1 MSHYGPLA
9 DMVSGV
15 ASLAAAGAAVT
26 ATFTKRA
33 KWQPPEEV
41 VPSAVSRLSALLT
54 AVGIANLWAY
64 RADLGVG
71 WLSVIAVG
79 GVAIALLALTMAI
92 RTNIECSYFYPA
104 QRTEKN
110 RKLGGDEL
118 TAQAQKIE
126 GEHGRTP
133 QAMFEDAQGDKDL
146 VWTRASQA
154 NANVRSTIS
163 FIVLIAV
170 GSCALAAAALL
181 LSDQLLA

>member
-1 MSHYGPLA
+1 
-9 DMVSGV
+9 MVSGV
-15 ASLAAAGAAVT
+15 ASLAAAGAAIT

-64 RADLGVG
+64 RADLGEG
-71 WLSVIAVG
+71 WLSVIAVVG
-79 GVAIALLALTMAI
+79 FAVALSALTVAI

-110 RKLGGDEL
+110 RKLGGDQL
-118 TAQAQKIE
+118 TAQAKNIE
-126 GEHGRTP
+126 AEHGLTA

-154 NANVRSTIS
+154 NANVRSTLS

-181 LSDQLLA
+181 LSDQVLAGSQS